1 MRVKLTGNKFCSGI
15 TVNPDSVHAQMEG
28 AIVYGHTATLKGS
41 TKIAGG
47 QIQQHNFDDYSLLRL
62 DECPTID
69 VHIVSSAHD
78 VGGLSGPGVPP
89 VAPAWANT
97 VFALMERP
105 VHSLPIRL

>member
-69 VHIVSSAHD
+69 VQIVSSAHD
-78 VGGLSGPGVPP
+78 VGGVGEPGVQPA
-89 VAPAWANT
+89 APAWANA